1 MKPTLILLVLFFAAC
16 ASNEKPG
23 DIVDRHCIKGRLTE
37 TDAQLLNQAHPSWA
51 TKPAGAAVE
60 DDRVLN
66 RDCSELIKAISEEV
80 GIK

>member
-1 MKPTLILLVLFFAAC
+1 MKRALVLLILFVAAC
-16 ASNEKPG
+16 ASSEKPG

-37 TDAQLLNQAHPSWA
+37 ADAQFLNDQHPSWA
-51 TKPAGAAVE
+51 TKTAGAAIE

-66 RDCSELIKAISEEV
+66 RDCSELIKALSEEV